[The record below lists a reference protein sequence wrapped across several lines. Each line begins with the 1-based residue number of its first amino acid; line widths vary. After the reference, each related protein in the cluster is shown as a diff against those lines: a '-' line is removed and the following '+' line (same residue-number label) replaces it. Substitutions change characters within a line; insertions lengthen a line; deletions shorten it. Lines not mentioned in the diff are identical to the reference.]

1 VLGEEASN
9 TKWSIYT
16 TTILNKSTK
25 MCMILW
31 VSRPSHIG
39 QQAGRWSVQQESTL
53 SVWRR
58 LDVRQQSSIS
68 TNQHQDRLLTDCN
81 IKHTVAQV
89 CTWHRCVGGSGVRGT
104 GVYVA
109 QVCRWLRCTWHR
121 CVYTVWSRLVKI
133 CIAVKV
139 VVFSLLYLWSW
150 IWTRCILQLTKN
162 WM

>member
-1 VLGEEASN
+1 MLGEEASN
-9 TKWSIYT
+9 TKWSIYA
-16 TTILNKSTK
+16 TTILNKNTK

-104 GVYVA
+104 GVYTLCEA
-109 QVCRWLRCTWHR
+109 DWWKSALQLKWLFFHC
-121 CVYTVWSRLVKI
+121 CIYGLEFELDVYYNWRKTGCKSRLKF
-133 CIAVKV
+133 A
-139 VVFSLLYLWSW
+139 L
-150 IWTRCILQLTKN
+150 
-162 WM
+162 